1 MNLIEKT
8 ICLNL
13 YNACKQAFEN
23 SNRRSETKQKWTLSD
38 QKSHEILKIALEHAK
53 DMESFKI
60 IMTGNKMVKEAKK
73 MLLKRESKTGRVMTC
88 EERVDLLTTKTS
100 WSLQTVCSIVSQIET
115 EWYGAQK

>member
-53 DMESFKI
+53 DLDLSTYPIKK
-60 IMTGNKMVKEAKK
+60 NKT
-73 MLLKRESKTGRVMTC
+73 LN
-88 EERVDLLTTKTS
+88 
-100 WSLQTVCSIVSQIET
+100 LQYLRGCSST
-115 EWYGAQK
+115 FLNDF